1 MFDFTTKDNPRIS
14 NGVTATVRVIDG
26 TVALTFFRQLVPRIE
41 YPLRSSLLMDQS
53 YSSIATGIKFYK
65 LSSASIYKTIFLF
78 FRVNCELVPLVTF
91 VTYL

>member
-14 NGVTATVRVIDG
+14 NGVTATVKVIEG
-26 TVALTFFRQLVPRIE
+26 TVALTFFKQLVPRIE
-41 YPLRSSLLMDQS
+41 YPIRSSELIDHG

-78 FRVNCELVPLVTF
+78 FSVNYELVPFVTF